1 MEKEMAKVAGIL
13 GKKVGM
19 TQLFDDKG
27 EVHPA
32 TVLQAGP
39 CVITQ
44 HKNQTRDG
52 YAAAQIG
59 LVEFVKESRLTRP
72 MRGHLSK
79 NNLPPVRFMREVPVE
94 ADSAGDGAV
103 KAGDRVLV
111 DIFDDEKFV
120 DIMGVSKGRGFQGV
134 VKRHHFGGGPKS
146 HGSMFQITG
155 SIGSSAFPS
164 RVFKGMRMSGHMGN
178 AGVTGGN
185 LRVLGVDKED
195 NLLVVEGSV
204 PGPNGGYLVITKAKK
219 PPRERRGFAGAATVD
234 PLKAAKRA
242 AKKGKQKAAEGL
254 RQGIYGNHRNPK
266 YGRRQRGDAREGG

>member
-1 MEKEMAKVAGIL
+1 MLETEKEMAKVAGIL

-19 TQLFDDKG
+19 TQLFDSRG
-27 EVHPA
+27 EVRPA

-39 CVITQ
+39 CVVTQ
-44 HKNQTRDG
+44 HKTATRDG
-52 YAAAQIG
+52 YESAQIG
-59 LVEFVKESRLTRP
+59 LVEFVKEKKLTKP
-72 MRGHLSK
+72 MQGHFAK
-79 NNLPPVRFMREVPVE
+79 HNLPPMKFLREVPLEVDEPAKDGVE
-94 ADSAGDGAV
+94 TNGLKVGA
-103 KAGDRVLV
+103 RVLV
-111 DIFDDEKFV
+111 DIFESERFV
-120 DIMGVSKGRGFQGV
+120 DIVGVSKGRGFAGV

-178 AGVTGGN
+178 ERVTARN
-185 LRVLGVDKED
+185 LRILGVDKDE

-204 PGPNGGYLVITKAKK
+204 PGANGGYVVITKAKK

-242 AKKGKQKAAEGL
+242 AKKG
-254 RQGIYGNHRNPK
+254 
-266 YGRRQRGDAREGG
+266 

>member
-1 MEKEMAKVAGIL
+1 MAKVTGIL

-19 TQLFDDKG
+19 TQLFDSKG
-27 EVHPA
+27 DVRPA

-44 HKNQTRDG
+44 HKTNTKDG
-52 YAAAQIG
+52 YDSAQIG
-59 LVEFVKESRLTRP
+59 LVEFVKEKKLTKP
-72 MRGHLSK
+72 MRGHFAK
-79 NNLPPVRFMREVPVE
+79 HNLPPVRFLREVGIEVE
-94 ADSAGDGAV
+94 APGEEANGAV
-103 KAGDRVLV
+103 KVGDRVLV
-111 DIFDDEKFV
+111 DIFEGEKFV
-120 DIMGVSKGRGFQGV
+120 DIVGVSKGRGFQGV

-164 RVFKGMRMSGHMGN
+164 RVFKGMRMSGHLGN
-178 AGVTGGN
+178 ARVTARN
-185 LRVLGVDKED
+185 LRILGVDKDD

-204 PGPNGGYLVITKAKK
+204 PGPNGGYIVISKAKR

-242 AKKGKQKAAEGL
+242 AKKG
-254 RQGIYGNHRNPK
+254 
-266 YGRRQRGDAREGG
+266 

>member
-1 MEKEMAKVAGIL
+1 VKWNAPRPLAASHAGTEKEMAKVAGIL

-27 EVHPA
+27 DVHPA

-44 HKNQTRDG
+44 HKTQTKDG
-52 YAAAQIG
+52 YDAAQIG
-59 LVEFVKESRLTRP
+59 LVEFVKESRLTKP
-72 MRGHLSK
+72 MKGHLGK
-79 NNLPPVRFMREVPVE
+79 HNLPPVKFMREVPIEVDE
-94 ADSAGDGAV
+94 KAEGDGAV

-111 DIFDDEKFV
+111 DIFDGEKFV
-120 DIMGVSKGRGFQGV
+120 DIVGISKGRGFTGV
-134 VKRHHFGGGPKS
+134 VKRHHFAGGPKS
-146 HGSMFQITG
+146 HGSMFQIPG

-164 RVFKGMRMSGHMGN
+164 RVFKGMRMSGHMGVDR
-178 AGVTGGN
+178 VTVRN

-219 PPRERRGFAGAATVD
+219 PPRERRGFAGATTID

-242 AKKGKQKAAEGL
+242 AKKT
-254 RQGIYGNHRNPK
+254 
-266 YGRRQRGDAREGG
+266 

>member
-1 MEKEMAKVAGIL
+1 MAKVAGIL

-19 TQLFDDKG
+19 TQLFDSRG
-27 EVHPA
+27 EVRPA

-44 HKNQTRDG
+44 AKSAAKDG
-52 YAAAQIG
+52 YESAQLG
-59 LVEFVKESRLTRP
+59 LVEFVKEKRLTNP
-72 MRGHLSK
+72 MRGHFAK
-79 NNLPPVRFMREVPVE
+79 HNLPPVKFLREVPIEVDE
-94 ADSAGDGAV
+94 GKQETNDKIAV
-103 KAGDRVLV
+103 GERVLV
-111 DIFDDEKFV
+111 EIFEGERFV
-120 DIMGVSKGRGFQGV
+120 DVIGTSKGRGFAGV

-164 RVFKGMRMSGHMGN
+164 RVFKGMRMSGHMGHER
-178 AGVTGGN
+178 VTVRN
-185 LRVLGVDKED
+185 LRILGVDKDE

-204 PGPNGGYLVITKAKK
+204 PGANGGYLVITKAKH

-242 AKKGKQKAAEGL
+242 AKKG
-254 RQGIYGNHRNPK
+254 
-266 YGRRQRGDAREGG
+266 

>member
-1 MEKEMAKVAGIL
+1 MEIEMAKVAGIL

-19 TQLFDDKG
+19 TQLFDSRG
-27 EVHPA
+27 EVRPA

-44 HKNQTRDG
+44 HKTASRDG
-52 YAAAQIG
+52 YESAQIG
-59 LVEFVKESRLTRP
+59 LVEFVKEKKLTKP
-72 MRGHLSK
+72 MQGHFAK
-79 NNLPPVRFMREVPVE
+79 HNLPPMKFLREVPLEVE
-94 ADSAGDGAV
+94 EQSSENAETNGLKVGQ
-103 KAGDRVLV
+103 RVLV
-111 DIFDDEKFV
+111 DIFDGERFV
-120 DIMGVSKGRGFQGV
+120 DIVGISKGRGFAGV

-164 RVFKGMRMSGHMGN
+164 RVFKGMRMSGHLGD
-178 AGVTGGN
+178 ARTTVRN
-185 LRVLGVDKED
+185 LRVLGVDKDD

-204 PGPNGGYLVITKAKK
+204 PGANGGYVVITKAKK

-242 AKKGKQKAAEGL
+242 AKKG
-254 RQGIYGNHRNPK
+254 
-266 YGRRQRGDAREGG
+266 

>member
-1 MEKEMAKVAGIL
+1 MGTEMAKVAGIL

-27 EVHPA
+27 DVHPA

-44 HKNQTRDG
+44 HKTETRDG
-52 YAAAQIG
+52 YPAAQIG
-59 LVEFVKESRLTRP
+59 LVEFVKESRLTQP
-72 MRGHLSK
+72 MKGHLGK
-79 NNLPPVRFMREVPVE
+79 HNLPPVKFVREVPIE
-94 ADSAGDGAV
+94 IDEKAQNDGTV

-111 DIFDDEKFV
+111 DIFEGERFV
-120 DIMGVSKGRGFQGV
+120 DIVGVSKGRGFQGV

-178 AGVTGGN
+178 ARVTVRN
-185 LRVLGVDKED
+185 LRVLGVEKDG

-204 PGPNGGYLVITKAKK
+204 PGPNGGYLLITKAKK
-219 PPRERRGFAGAATVD
+219 PPRERRGFAGLTTVD

-242 AKKGKQKAAEGL
+242 AKKG
-254 RQGIYGNHRNPK
+254 
-266 YGRRQRGDAREGG
+266 

>member
-19 TQLFDDKG
+19 TQLFDSKG
-27 EVHPA
+27 EVRPA

-44 HKNQTRDG
+44 HKTATRDG
-52 YAAAQIG
+52 YESAQIG
-59 LVEFVKESRLTRP
+59 LVEFVKEKKLTKP
-72 MRGHLSK
+72 MQGHFAK
-79 NNLPPVRFMREVPVE
+79 NNLPPMKFLREVPIDVE
-94 ADSAGDGAV
+94 EAPAESAETNGLKVGQ
-103 KAGDRVLV
+103 RVLV
-111 DIFDDEKFV
+111 DIFEGDRFV
-120 DIMGVSKGRGFQGV
+120 DIVGVSKGRGFAGV

-164 RVFKGMRMSGHMGN
+164 RVFKGMRMSGHMGDER
-178 AGVTGGN
+178 VTVRN
-185 LRVLGVDKED
+185 LRILGVDKDE

-204 PGPNGGYLVITKAKK
+204 PGANGGYVVITRAKK

-242 AKKGKQKAAEGL
+242 AKKG
-254 RQGIYGNHRNPK
+254 
-266 YGRRQRGDAREGG
+266 

>member
-1 MEKEMAKVAGIL
+1 MEKEMATKVAGIL

-19 TQLFDDKG
+19 TQLFDSKG
-27 EVHPA
+27 DVRPV

-44 HKNQTRDG
+44 HKSAVKDG
-52 YAAAQIG
+52 YEAAQIG
-59 LVEFVKESRLTRP
+59 LVEFVKESRLTKP
-72 MRGHLSK
+72 ARGHLAK
-79 NNLPPVRFMREVPVE
+79 NSLPPVKFMREVPLE
-94 ADSAGDGAV
+94 SDGDGTEGSAV
-103 KAGDRVLV
+103 KVGDRVLV
-111 DIFDDEKFV
+111 EIFDGEKFV
-120 DIMGVSKGRGFQGV
+120 DIVGVSKGKGFQGV

-164 RVFKGMRMSGHMGN
+164 RVFKGMRMSGHMGHN
-178 AGVTGGN
+178 RVTNRN
-185 LRVLGVDKED
+185 LRVLGVDKDE

-204 PGPNGGYLVITKAKK
+204 PGPQGGYIVITKAKK

-242 AKKGKQKAAEGL
+242 AKKA
-254 RQGIYGNHRNPK
+254 
-266 YGRRQRGDAREGG
+266 